1 MRCPAIAGKER
12 GKNDKKSTAKYHT
25 AGAGDLGRIIC
36 RRSWRAGHM
45 RAVDATCGR
54 GHDTVWLVARCGRV
68 YAFDIQPDAIAST
81 REALQAA
88 GIADAQILSQAQASQ
103 LAADV
108 QDVQALPQIQADGR
122 VHKASDRAEAPA
134 VLPAVTLVADSHAN
148 LARYVSEPIGLIVF
162 NLGYLPGGDKERA
175 TQAETT
181 LASLQAALDKLTGR
195 RAALCH
201 HVLGG
206 TKQAKPSVRPYCTGR
221 RRSTAAPITA
231 CIRICAIS
239 QTARRRFFSLPAKNR
254 GGLFPHRIAGK
265 ATGTGMRAEADTE
278 EEEAG
283 LCLSVLILKLPS
295 LAYL

>member
-1 MRCPAIAGKER
+1 MIKNLLQNTTQLAQAIWAHYL
-12 GKNDKKSTAKYHT
+12 SPQLAS
-25 AGAGDLGRIIC
+25 GAY
-36 RRSWRAGHM
+36 A
-45 RAVDATCGR
+45 AVDATCGR

-181 LASLQAALDKLTGR
+181 LASLQAALDKLTVGGLLSVTMYWGHEAGKTE
-195 RAALCH
+195 RAA
-201 HVLGG
+201 VLHW
-206 TKQAKPSVRPYCTGR
+206 AAALD
-221 RRSTAAPITA
+221 RSTYQLRAYGYVQSAK
-231 CIRICAIS
+231 
-239 QTARRRFFSLPAKNR
+239 LPAGDSFRYPKKPR
-254 GGLFPHRIAGK
+254 GS
-265 ATGTGMRAEADTE
+265 
-278 EEEAG
+278 
-283 LCLSVLILKLPS
+283 LSAQDS
-295 LAYL
+295 RESDGNGHAR